1 MGAGLIIPG
10 FVRYLDMVFQPFLGI
25 CHMAWES
32 ERNAWAGAQASYEVD
47 AGLRQY
53 MLRVYNYMASG
64 VALTGLIAALVA
76 ATPALSQLFFQP
88 GLRGG
93 YGLTGLGWIV
103 TLAPLGIVLAF
114 SFGMARMRA
123 STAQTL
129 YWVYA
134 ALMGVSMANLFFI
147 YTGTSIA
154 RVFFI
159 SAASFAGLSLYGY
172 TTKKSLSAFGSFLI
186 MGLIG
191 ILIAGLVNMFLHSAA
206 VYFVISVAGVLIF
219 AGLTAYDTQR
229 IKDMYWSGDGHEIA
243 SKKAVMGAFT
253 LYLDFIN
260 LFIMLLRLF
269 GDRRD

>member
-1 MGAGLIIPG
+1 
-10 FVRYLDMVFQPFLGI
+10 
-25 CHMAWES
+25 MAWES
-32 ERNAWAGAQASYEVD
+32 ERNAWTGGAAASYEVD

-76 ATPALSQLFFQP
+76 NTPALMQLFFQP
-88 GLRGG
+88 TYNGRIGM
-93 YGLTGLGWIV
+93 TGLGWIV

-123 STAQTL
+123 STAQAL

-134 ALMGVSMANLFFI
+134 ALMGVSLSSIFLV
-147 YTGTSIA
+147 YTGASIT

-172 TTKKSLSAFGSFLI
+172 TTKKNLSAFGSFLI

-191 ILIAGLVNMFLHSAA
+191 ILIAGLVNMFLQSSML
-206 VYFVISVAGVLIF
+206 YFVISVAGVLIF
-219 AGLTAYDTQR
+219 AGLTAYDTQK
-229 IKDMYWSGDGHEIA
+229 IKDMYWSGDGQEIA

-269 GDRRD
+269 GDRRN

>member
-1 MGAGLIIPG
+1 
-10 FVRYLDMVFQPFLGI
+10 
-25 CHMAWES
+25 MAWES
-32 ERNAWAGAQASYEVD
+32 ERNAWTGGAAASYEVD

-64 VALTGLIAALVA
+64 VALTGLISALVA
-76 ATPALSQLFFQP
+76 NTPALMQLFFQTNYN
-88 GLRGG
+88 GRLGM
-93 YGLTGLGWIV
+93 TGLGWIA

-114 SFGMARMRA
+114 SFGMARMSA
-123 STAQTL
+123 KTAQTL

-134 ALMGVSMANLFFI
+134 GLMGVSMASIFFV
-147 YTGTSIA
+147 YTGASIA

-172 TTKKSLSAFGSFLI
+172 TTKKNLSAFGSFLI

-191 ILIAGLVNMFLHSAA
+191 IMIAGLVNIFLHSAMI
-206 VYFVISVAGVLIF
+206 YFIISVAGVLIF
-219 AGLTAYDTQR
+219 AGLTAYDTQK
-229 IKDMYWSGDGHEIA
+229 IKEMYWAGDGHEVA